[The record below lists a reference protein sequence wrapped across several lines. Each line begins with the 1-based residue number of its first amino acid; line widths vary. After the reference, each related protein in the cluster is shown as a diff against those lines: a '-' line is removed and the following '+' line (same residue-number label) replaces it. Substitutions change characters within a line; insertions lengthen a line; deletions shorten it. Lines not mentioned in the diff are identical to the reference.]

1 MNVDAEEIQKFSD
14 LAERWWDLDGP
25 YKSLHDINPLRVK
38 FIQDRVNLTGKH
50 ALDVGCGGGLLAES
64 LAGLGAKVTA
74 IDQSAALLEVARN
87 HSEGKFEI
95 EYSQIQAEI
104 LAEKVPGTF
113 DVVTCLEVLE
123 HVPDPVSLI
132 KACARLVKPNGH
144 VFFSTLNRNLKA
156 YLFAIVAAEY
166 VLSLLPKG
174 THEYAKFIRPSE
186 LVAWA
191 RQVNLAPVELI
202 GISYQ
207 PLTKQYFFT
216 ENVDVNYLAY
226 FIRPLE

>member
-104 LAEKVPGTF
+104 LAEKVPG
-113 DVVTCLEVLE
+113 
-123 HVPDPVSLI
+123 
-132 KACARLVKPNGH
+132 
-144 VFFSTLNRNLKA
+144 
-156 YLFAIVAAEY
+156 
-166 VLSLLPKG
+166 
-174 THEYAKFIRPSE
+174 
-186 LVAWA
+186 
-191 RQVNLAPVELI
+191 
-202 GISYQ
+202 
-207 PLTKQYFFT
+207 YF
-216 ENVDVNYLAY
+216 
-226 FIRPLE
+226 